1 MSKWLLGLIVATG
14 LVHLAT
20 LSVDS
25 EPLHWV
31 FKLLPMTLIITLAVT
46 SPSARTSRVY
56 KGLVVAGLIF
66 SIGGDAFLLLSGD
79 MWFTIGLASFLTGHL
94 FYTAAMLTRLRG
106 SLLRWLSAVPIVLYC
121 VWMAFKF
128 HEVLTSDDT
137 KSGLWIPVLCYII
150 VIGLMFWTAIL
161 SGNGYAAIGA
171 LLFVIS
177 DSVLAWNKFVE
188 PLPSAGLMIM
198 STYFAAQLFLAGSIS
213 GSLLRGD
220 KAAASGLKVNV

>member
-1 MSKWLLGLIVATG
+1 MSRWLLGLIVMTG
-14 LVHLAT
+14 LIHLAT
-20 LSVDS
+20 LSVNS

-46 SPSARTSRVY
+46 SHPGRTSRVY
-56 KGLVVAGLIF
+56 KGLVVTGLIF
-66 SIGGDAFLLLSGD
+66 SIGGDAFLLMSGD
-79 MWFTIGLASFLTGHL
+79 KWFTLGLASFLAGHL

-106 SLLRWLSAVPIVLYC
+106 SLLGWLAGIPIVVYC
-121 VWMAFKF
+121 IWMANKF
-128 HEVLTSDDT
+128 HTILIADDS
-137 KSGLWIPVLCYII
+137 KSGLWLPVLCYII

-161 SGNGYAAIGA
+161 SGNRYAVIGA

-188 PLPSAGLMIM
+188 AVPSAGLLIM

-213 GSLLRGD
+213 GSLKIWRTTGQAPPLN
-220 KAAASGLKVNV
+220 AH